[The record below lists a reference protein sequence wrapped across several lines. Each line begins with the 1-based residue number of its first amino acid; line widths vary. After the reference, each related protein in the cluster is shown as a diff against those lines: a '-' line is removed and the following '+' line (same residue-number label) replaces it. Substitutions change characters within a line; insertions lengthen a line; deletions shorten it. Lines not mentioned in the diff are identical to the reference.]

1 MMHGLQIKGV
11 ATLVALLFFIT
22 SFGQDTAKI
31 NALYRDG
38 QRLILKTGYE
48 KQDMDSAWTIARQ
61 IDALSRKMNY
71 QGGIGIG
78 KLLTAKI
85 LNESHR
91 DDGRRAT
98 SMEAYNIL
106 RQYGTPRL
114 QAEALI
120 EIGGTFQ
127 NKSSDLPAKI
137 HYYEA
142 AVDIY
147 RSIHDYLS
155 AASMLE
161 FVGDLYS
168 VNGEYTKSLQT
179 LQTAL
184 QLYNKVHFIRLHGL
198 YSLMGNTYTFL
209 NDFPNALRYNLM
221 AMQTGEQVHE
231 TGIIMSPIY
240 NRLGMIYYTI
250 DEYEQALEYF
260 NRGLIIAYLN
270 SDTNSIQSIQINISF
285 ILRKLGKYKASLDTL
300 HKIESLI
307 PIAEEDDDAWVDL
320 LTRYINTYL
329 AMKDFK
335 SGMPYFNKI
344 VTLYNRQKLSPYFR
358 QISRLAIAGYLQ
370 GMGKMK
376 ESKPYLVAYSEDVL
390 NRDEPAIRLLQ
401 SHQFL
406 YRADS
411 AAGDI
416 QGALEHYKLYKL
428 FSDSITNLNKSRQL
442 AVLQIQ
448 FETNKKDQD
457 IQLLR
462 QKSALQ
468 EASLQKEIIFR
479 NVIFAGV
486 CALLII
492 LALTYNRSRLKQR
505 NNLQLQQK
513 QEEINDQNELLL
525 KLLQEKEWLLKEIH
539 HRVKNNLQIVIS
551 LLNSQSNYLDNQD
564 AIDAIRNS
572 QHRMHAM
579 SLIHQKLYQ
588 TDNLARI
595 DMSWYIRELVAYM
608 QESFPTKAQIQFNLD
623 ITSLELDVAQAVP
636 LGLVLNESVS
646 NAIKYAFP
654 GTRQG
659 IIEISLKNIDEQHWQ
674 LRIFDNGT
682 GLPEQFNIDNTS
694 SLGMNL
700 MRGLSEQ
707 LDGTFEVTSEQ
718 GTVIT
723 IVFPVAQKEMI

>member
-1 MMHGLQIKGV
+1 MHHLQIKGV

-31 NALYRDG
+31 GALYRDG

-48 KQDMDSAWTIARQ
+48 KQDIDSAWSLARQ
-61 IDALSRKMNY
+61 IDTISRRMNY

-91 DDGRRAT
+91 DDGRRTAAL
-98 SMEAYNIL
+98 EAYNIL

-120 EIGGTFQ
+120 EIGGTYQ
-127 NKSSDLPAKI
+127 NKASDLPAKI

-142 AVDIY
+142 AVNIY
-147 RSIHDYLS
+147 RSIHDDFS

-161 FVGDLYS
+161 FVGDLYN

-184 QLYNKVHFIRLHGL
+184 QLYNQVHFERLHGL
-198 YSLMGNTYTFL
+198 YSLMGNAYTYL

-221 AMQTGEQVHE
+221 AIQTGEKLHE

-240 NRLGMIYYTI
+240 NRLGTIYYSM
-250 DEYEQALEYF
+250 DQYEQALDYF
-260 NRGLIIAYLN
+260 NRGLKIAYLN
-270 SDTNSIQSIQINISF
+270 KDTNSIQSLQINISF
-285 ILRKLGKYKASLDTL
+285 ILRKLGNYEASLDTL
-300 HKIESLI
+300 NKITVAES
-307 PIAEEDDDAWVDL
+307 DDDEQADL
-320 LTRYINTYL
+320 LTRYVNTYL
-329 AMKDFK
+329 AKKDLK
-335 SGMPYFNKI
+335 GGMPYFNKI
-344 VTLYNRQKLSPYFR
+344 VALYSKQNLSPYFK
-358 QISRLAIAGYLQ
+358 QISRLGIAGYLQ
-370 GMGKMK
+370 GMGKMN
-376 ESKPYLVAYSEDVL
+376 ESKPYLLAYSADAL
-390 NRDEPAIRLLQ
+390 SRQEPAARLQQ
-401 SHQFL
+401 SHLYL

-411 AAGDI
+411 ATGDI
-416 QGALEHYKLYKL
+416 KGALEHYQLYKF

-492 LALTYNRSRLKQR
+492 LALTYNRNRLKQR
-505 NNLQLQQK
+505 SNLQLQQK
-513 QEEINDQNELLL
+513 QEEINNRNELLR

-588 TDNLARI
+588 TDNLATI

-608 QESFPTKAQIQFNLD
+608 QDSFPTDAQIDFKLD

-636 LGLVLNESVS
+636 LGLILNESVS

-654 GTRQG
+654 GKRQG
-659 IIEISLKNIDEQHWQ
+659 TIEISLKNISGQRWQ
-674 LRIFDNGT
+674 LRIFDNGM
-682 GLPEQFNIDNTS
+682 GLPEKFNLDATS

-700 MRGLSEQ
+700 MQGLSEQ
-707 LDGTFEVTSEQ
+707 LDGTFEVTSLQ

-723 IVFPVAQKEMI
+723 VVFPAAQKEMI